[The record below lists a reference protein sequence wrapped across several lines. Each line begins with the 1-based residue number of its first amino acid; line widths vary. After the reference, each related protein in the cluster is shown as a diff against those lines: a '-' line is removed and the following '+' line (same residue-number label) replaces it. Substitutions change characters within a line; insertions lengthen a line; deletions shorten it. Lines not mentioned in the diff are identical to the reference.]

1 MRPIERDGKRKKV
14 RRAAHVDGRAGSA
27 VRSKARP
34 DLRLKNYL
42 LESHP
47 EL

>member
-1 MRPIERDGKRKKV
+1 MRARVRDGKKKRV
-14 RRAAHVDGRAGSA
+14 RRTAHVDGRAGSA
-27 VRSKARP
+27 GRSKARR